1 MVCLAIPAYATIVGM
16 MKLPTPAKR
25 AQASEGAQ
33 GADNQ
38 YGGDQREGGGTRW
51 IDPVILY
58 DLQDINRTDYTRD
71 YDQGDIDVNKEI
83 VKKGYKIYG
92 IRLKPICG
100 AGYVEKFAHLT
111 FLGRSNFNFSYQN
124 MYGVN
129 GEPLNEA
136 GFCIYPNES
145 VSRTYTFDY
154 TATGNAHVETSHNVI
169 TISGLRF
176 TYSSSS
182 GIAFSYAFDGKA
194 NHHHVC
200 KNPAHKNYSYYSK
213 KAGGVNAKYGHFI
226 YFNGARDLLLML
238 GAPGIIPAEYKWAGD
253 LRAAFENNP
262 WGRIYFIVE
271 QVQVDAGVAAKAE
284 GVELQDHESE
294 TAEVDETEEEE
305 VAADEGEE
313 TEDGVSLTDEIVK
326 AINQLLD
333 SDPFGLDQQ
342 ATPGEAVGIGSLAA
356 LLAIL
361 LGGAGA
367 VGGGAGGA
375 IGGLAG
381 GAMPPPIEG
390 APSGPPPIENPYQG
404 VEDKY
409 VTHHPDGSITVK
421 DPITGEPR
429 LYLPDG
435 QGGYDNP
442 LGGGFKSK
450 EDMLNHLAYLDR
462 NRYPLSQDAETAA
475 RNQAEQR
482 EQWDAQNAR
491 DLERG
496 YSDDMA
502 DYRDWVKQQEYE
514 IKKEERIAK
523 LASEYGVE
531 ATEEAVKRA
540 IKLDQIQ
547 AGIESAKQEAE
558 AANINVTV
566 VALESTKN
574 VATTSLVLI
583 PMALS
588 GVGTV
593 SVATMAKAKIV
604 QSCYTMATSVT
615 DKVGDAYLKGKN
627 MAVAAMH
634 GAVLGTVSVV
644 QNYAGD
650 LGGLAAGKLAGNASS
665 LVQNTV
671 KLGTEAAVAIGGEGF
686 KKGYDE
692 FTTSGDLNKTL
703 NATMKGLKDG
713 TTNHIINKT
722 LEVGIDKAKGWA
734 TSGKPTV
741 KSTQAQVK
749 ATSKTVS
756 TSQQAVTRTQNQVTT
771 AKQRVTTAQQN
782 VTRSQQLVSK
792 AKGDVKTA
800 NEQLRTANN
809 QVAAAQQ
816 KLGQA
821 KTPAEASRAQ
831 SELAKAQQG
840 AAQAQQNVDRA
851 NSNLKTAERIDTAS
865 KRVAMNAEN
874 DLQKAQMGAQKAQS
888 DLKTATAQHEQA
900 LRDAHAAEQR
910 EQIDKTVAQMSGG
923 DVVGGMRAVEE
934 HLKNEG
940 YIPKDD

>member
-1 MVCLAIPAYATIVGM
+1 MRPKAGGIEIVKELISCRLTSMATSRSHYYKTAACLVALLTCWFSAGASTRTVQLPIGKLVYTITNLGDTLTVEKESNLNHYLLYNRQINSNIVGDR
-16 MKLPTPAKR
+16 LGAGNLINVDITYYPDNNG
-25 AQASEGAQ
+25 EGVCTELTLEACKFLTCVDPQ
-33 GADNQ
+33 ITSS
-38 YGGDQREGGGTRW
+38 YSRHFKGTREEEYRSMEGEYMPYYC
-51 IDPVILY
+51 ITRMSPHK
-58 DLQDINRTDYTRD
+58 INRTFRVNQDITEKIKLFYIGVEFYVRND
-71 YDQGDIDVNKEI
+71 EAVPYECFMGYDLKQECCEEVYVNF
-83 VKKGYKIYG
+83 VDA
-92 IRLKPICG
+92 LP
-100 AGYVEKFAHLT
+100 
-111 FLGRSNFNFSYQN
+111 
-124 MYGVN
+124 
-129 GEPLNEA
+129 EA
-136 GFCIYPNES
+136 M
-145 VSRTYTFDY
+145 D
-154 TATGNAHVETSHNVI
+154 
-169 TISGLRF
+169 SGLNG
-176 TYSSSS
+176 SSDLEL
-182 GIAFSYAFDGKA
+182 FDTL
-194 NHHHVC
+194 
-200 KNPAHKNYSYYSK
+200 S
-213 KAGGVNAKYGHFI
+213 
-226 YFNGARDLLLML
+226 
-238 GAPGIIPAEYKWAGD
+238 
-253 LRAAFENNP
+253 
-262 WGRIYFIVE
+262 
-271 QVQVDAGVAAKAE
+271 
-284 GVELQDHESE
+284 
-294 TAEVDETEEEE
+294 
-305 VAADEGEE
+305 
-313 TEDGVSLTDEIVK
+313 
-326 AINQLLD
+326 QLL
-333 SDPFGLDQQ
+333 GLDQH
-342 ATPGEAVGIGSLAA
+342 ATPEEVVAISMLAA
-356 LLAIL
+356 LLAAL
-361 LGGAGA
+361 LGG
-367 VGGGAGGA
+367 
-375 IGGLAG
+375 GGLAG
-381 GAMPPPIEG
+381 GAGGAGGALPSPIESG
-390 APSGPPPIENPYQG
+390 PGGPPPIENPYQG

-409 VTHHPDGSITVK
+409 VTHHPDGSITIK
-421 DPITGEPR
+421 DPITGEQK

-435 QGGYDNP
+435 HGGYDNP
-442 LGGGFKSK
+442 LGGGYKSK

-491 DLERG
+491 DRERG

-558 AANINVTV
+558 AADINVTV

-574 VATTSLVLI
+574 VAATSLVVI

-588 GVGTV
+588 GAGTV
-593 SVATMAKAKIV
+593 SVATMAKAKLV
-604 QSCYTMATSVT
+604 QSGYTMAASVT
-615 DKVGDAYLKGKN
+615 DKVGDAYVKGGN
-627 MAVAAMH
+627 MAVAAVH
-634 GAVLGTVSVV
+634 GVVLGTVGVA

-650 LGGLAAGKLAGNASS
+650 LGGMAAGKLAGNASS

-692 FTTSGDLNKTL
+692 FSTSGDLNKTL
-703 NATMKGLKDG
+703 DATVKGLKEG
-713 TTNHIINKT
+713 TTNHIVNKT
-722 LEVGIDKAKGWA
+722 LEVGIDKTKGWA

-851 NSNLKTAERIDTAS
+851 NSKLKTAERIDTAS